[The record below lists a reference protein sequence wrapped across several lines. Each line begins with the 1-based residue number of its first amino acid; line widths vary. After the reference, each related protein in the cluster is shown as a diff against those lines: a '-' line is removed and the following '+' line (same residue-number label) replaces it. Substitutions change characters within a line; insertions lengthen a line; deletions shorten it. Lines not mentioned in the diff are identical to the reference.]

1 MVRRWLEQMTDVFK
15 KTTDFKGRTD
25 LKSCAYAMLFQLVA
39 ISLVV
44 LFISASSFV
53 ELGLVINIIG
63 YILWG
68 YTLLASVSFTALLSR
83 RLNDIGV
90 HPGLFILSIW
100 FTYLVVIL
108 FRIFAFFNNALNF
121 FLPVMIYFIF
131 HFFTIMMVMMPTK
144 EE

>member
-1 MVRRWLEQMTDVFK
+1 MFKTWTEQMLNVFK
-15 KTTDFKGRTD
+15 NTADFKGRTN
-25 LKSCAYAMLFQLVA
+25 LKSCVYAMLFQLVA

-44 LFISASSFV
+44 LFISASNLV
-53 ELGLVINIIG
+53 ELGLVINILG
-63 YILWG
+63 FMLWG
-68 YTLLASVSFTALLSR
+68 YTLLSSVSFTALLSR

-90 HPGLFILSIW
+90 HPGLFILSLW

-108 FRIFAFFNNALNF
+108 FRIFTFFNNALNF

-131 HFFTIMMVMMPTK
+131 HFFTIMMVMMPSK